1 MGVPWRGRKA
11 YREPIATSA
20 PEFQIRRAQAQDA
33 PACARLQITDPDA
46 PPIDDRAGA
55 MVRSLQRPDRW
66 LWVAA
71 SGTEIVGFGRLAELS
86 AADPVSAPPAGLY
99 LSGVSVGDAHRRRGI
114 GRALT
119 RARLAHAFG
128 QQNAD
133 LVWYFTN
140 ANNEA
145 SIALHREFGF
155 VEVERPMRA
164 APISF
169 AGGVGV
175 LFMLS
180 GDAWTAETERT

>member
-1 MGVPWRGRKA
+1 MGVPRRGRKA
-11 YREPIATSA
+11 YREPIATAA

-33 PACARLQITDPDA
+33 PACARLQVTDPDA
-46 PPIDDRAGA
+46 PRLDDRAGA
-55 MVRSLQRPDRW
+55 MVRSLERPDRW

-71 SGTEIVGFGRLAELS
+71 SGAEIVGFGRLAGLA
-86 AADPVSAPPAGLY
+86 AADPGSAPPAGLY
-99 LSGVSVGDAHRRRGI
+99 LGGVSVSPAHRRRGI

-119 RARLAHAFG
+119 RARLAHAFAE
-128 QQNAD
+128 QNAD
-133 LVWYFTN
+133 RVWYFAN

-164 APISF
+164 APIAF
-169 AGGVGV
+169 AGGMGV

-180 GDAWTAETERT
+180 CEAWTAETERA

>member
-1 MGVPWRGRKA
+1 MPPWGKKA

-20 PEFQIRRAQAQDA
+20 PDFQIRRAQAQDA
-33 PACARLQITDPDA
+33 PACARLQIIDPDA
-46 PPIDDRAGA
+46 PPLADRAGA

-71 SGTEIVGFGRLAELS
+71 SGTEIVGFGRLAGLAGDS
-86 AADPVSAPPAGLY
+86 GSAPPAGLY
-99 LSGVSVGDAHRRRGI
+99 LSGVSVSAGHRRRGI

-119 RARLAHAFG
+119 RTRLVHAFSVE
-128 QQNAD
+128 NAD
-133 LVWYFTN
+133 RVWYFAN

-155 VEVERPMRA
+155 VEVERPMRS
-164 APISF
+164 APVSF

-175 LFMLS
+175 LFRLT
-180 GDAWTAETERT
+180 GEAWAAETERA